1 MLEIPRH
8 QVLYA
13 LNSRDGNVQSITRF
27 GWRNSTFG
35 IEQMCQRSGVV
46 RDREDGQIADDIKA
60 FLSSRRVAVAAFI
73 NDELRYRKFKAT

>member
-13 LNSRDGNVQSITRF
+13 LDSGNGNVQSITWF

-35 IEQMCQRSGVV
+35 IEQTCQRSGIV
-46 RDREDGQIADDIKA
+46 RDREDGQVTDDIET
-60 FLSSRRVAVAAFI
+60 FLSSFRVAITAFI
-73 NDELRYRKFKAT
+73 NDEL